1 MIKGQFS
8 GMTDEFR
15 TEPEG
20 LAELLLLV
28 LYGDALD
35 IEDKDIDPSFDFDSI
50 LKFDTI
56 ISLITFVRNGSVI
69 TTMEIEF
76 HLVSFSVFSSQ
87 VYLDE

>member
-8 GMTDEFR
+8 GTTDEFR
-15 TEPEG
+15 TENEG
-20 LAELLLLV
+20 LAELLV

-35 IEDKDIDPSFDFDSI
+35 MKDKDIDPSFEFDSI
-50 LKFDTI
+50 LKFDMI
-56 ISLITFVRNGSVI
+56 ISSIAFVANESVI

>member
-8 GMTDEFR
+8 GTTDEFR
-15 TEPEG
+15 TENEG
-20 LAELLLLV
+20 LAELLV

-35 IEDKDIDPSFDFDSI
+35 MKDKDIDPSFDSDSI
-50 LKFDTI
+50 LKFDMI
-56 ISLITFVRNGSVI
+56 ISSIIFVRNESVI